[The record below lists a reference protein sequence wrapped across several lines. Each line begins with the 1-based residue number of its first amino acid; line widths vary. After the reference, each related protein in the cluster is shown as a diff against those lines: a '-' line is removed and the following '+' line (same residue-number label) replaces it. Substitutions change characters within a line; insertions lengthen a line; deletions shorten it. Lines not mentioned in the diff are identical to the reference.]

1 LTLFSQ
7 YRVTSRMAV
16 LRAEMGSVQATP
28 KSSPLWLEFDRLHH
42 MSVRI
47 ETSVLL
53 IGLVAL
59 FLTVRELQPR

>member
-1 LTLFSQ
+1 
-7 YRVTSRMAV
+7 
-16 LRAEMGSVQATP
+16 
-28 KSSPLWLEFDRLHH
+28 LEFDRLHH